1 MGEYLK
7 VVSFELNDENLLNDW
22 KVFSKEIDEDF
33 ASVEGF
39 ISRESGIDENG
50 RIYCIVKWQSKTHQ
64 EEFMQRLTSSEDYPK
79 IMEHFGSIANM
90 DTMTPNNLEV
100 F

>member
-7 VVSFELNDENLLNDW
+7 IVSFELNDKNLLNDW

-33 ASVEGF
+33 ANVEGF

-64 EEFMQRLTSSEDYPK
+64 EKFMQRLTSSEDYPK